1 MEDLPVKHWI
11 LMVLTLLS
19 VGCGLRDPYSTE
31 TAHFVAYNYTAD
43 EVVAFI
49 DTKDIGMK
57 EKPMYPN
64 LPTEFTLDVKVPKP
78 ARNEYYPTS
87 PSSDD
92 RTVYVSVNFRV
103 TRTGQSTPALS
114 CKAGAKITTRLE
126 FQYVGGKILTSCNA
140 L

>member
-19 VGCGLRDPYSTE
+19 VGCWLRDPYSTE

-92 RTVYVSVNFRV
+92 QYTFTGVSGVI
-103 TRTGQSTPALS
+103 LS
-114 CKAGAKITTRLE
+114 PSMIISWKS
-126 FQYVGGKILTSCNA
+126 LTA
-140 L
+140 RRKPP